1 MRLIKEEKKFSLVLN
16 TFGLLAGLSVC
27 VCVCVCVY
35 LCSNS
40 LNVPGM
46 PSINFSPGSCYSLG
60 HLLALNLL
68 GQ

>member
-27 VCVCVCVY
+27 VCVCLSVCVCVRARTRARMY
-35 LCSNS
+35 LCSNT

-46 PSINFSPGSCYSLG
+46 PSINF
-60 HLLALNLL
+60 
-68 GQ
+68 